1 MREHARPELGMPDL
15 IELLSLTPEGF
26 KRRFEGT
33 PILRTK
39 RRGVLRN
46 ACVALGNIGDESAL
60 PALRAA
66 AKDPEA
72 LIAEHATWA
81 IGEITGRAH
90 QTSTQSAEKILSSSA
105 GDRMRAES

>member
-26 KRRFEGT
+26 KSRFAGT

-60 PALRAA
+60 PALRKAA
-66 AKDPEA
+66 EEPEA
-72 LIAEHATWA
+72 LIVEHAIWA
-81 IGEITGRAH
+81 IEQIIRRRDNVPG
-90 QTSTQSAEKILSSSA
+90 
-105 GDRMRAES
+105 